1 MTDAASQTQ
10 PAALQTT
17 RQNVADA
24 RRWVIKIG
32 SAVLTDNGQGLSKTF
47 IAQLAQ
53 DVVSLR
59 ERGCEVILVSSGAV
73 AAGLA
78 RLGISERPSALD
90 ELQAAA
96 AVGQSSLVQAY
107 EAAFAPAGFLCA
119 QILLSHDDVKSRDR
133 YLNARA
139 TLQTL
144 LSQGVIPIVNENDTV
159 VTDEIRFGDNDTLAA
174 LVANLIDADALL
186 MLTDQQ
192 GLFDA
197 DPRAHAD
204 AHLVEETDAHNTALD
219 AMVSEGSTL
228 GRGGM
233 VSKLRAA
240 RLAARSGTVSIIA
253 DGRDPSSVTGA
264 TQGLAVGTLFTT
276 AQQPQPARKQ
286 WLASLLYPRGELV
299 LDDGAC
305 RVITTSGRSLLPVGV
320 KSVSGEFTRGDLVRC
335 VNADGEEIARGLINY
350 GSEDAQRLLGR
361 SSADIEAV
369 LGFGGDEELI
379 HRDNLITVR

>member
-1 MTDAASQTQ
+1 MTDTASQTQ
-10 PAALQTT
+10 PAALQTS
-17 RQNVADA
+17 RQSVADA

-32 SAVLTDNGQGLSKTF
+32 SAVLTDNGQGLSGTF

-59 ERGCEVILVSSGAV
+59 ARGCEVILVSSGAV

-197 DPRAHAD
+197 DPRAHLD
-204 AHLVEETDAHNTALD
+204 AKLVEETDAHNTALD

-253 DGRDPSSVTGA
+253 DGRDPRSVSGA

-320 KSVSGEFTRGDLVRC
+320 KSASGEFTRGDLVRC
-335 VNADGEEIARGLINY
+335 VNGDGEEIARGLINY

-361 SSADIEAV
+361 SSADIEAI
-369 LGFGGDEELI
+369 LGFGGEEELI

>member
-1 MTDAASQTQ
+1 MSEAASQNQ
-10 PAALQTT
+10 RAALEPT
-17 RQNVADA
+17 RLNVADA

-32 SAVLTDNGQGLSKTF
+32 SAVLTDNGQGLSETF

-107 EAAFAPAGFLCA
+107 EAAFAPAGVLCA

-197 DPRAHAD
+197 DPRAHSD
-204 AHLVEETDAHNTALD
+204 AKLVEETDAHNTALD

-299 LDDGAC
+299 LDEGAC

-320 KSVSGEFTRGDLVRC
+320 KSASGEFTRGDLVRC
-335 VNADGEEIARGLINY
+335 VTADGEEIARGLINY

-361 SSADIEAV
+361 SSTDIEAI
-369 LGFGGDEELI
+369 LGFGGEEELI